1 MNYSPNMK
9 PRELEIPAF
18 DGKKAVA
25 NTQPKKKKLK
35 SKKIKTA
42 KVIMKFFAFGVCV
55 GFIPTAI
62 VKGNE
67 MPELYAI
74 PLIPVVIYLIYKVVS
89 DLKGWYENEEM

>member
-9 PRELEIPAF
+9 PKELEIPVF

-25 NTQPKKKKLK
+25 NTHPKKKKLK
-35 SKKIKTA
+35 SKKVKTA
-42 KVIMKFFAFGVCV
+42 KIIMKFFAFGVCV

>member
-9 PRELEIPAF
+9 PKELEIPAF

-25 NTQPKKKKLK
+25 NTHTKKKKLK
-35 SKKIKTA
+35 SKKVKIA

>member
-1 MNYSPNMK
+1 MK
-9 PRELEIPAF
+9 FLLLTE
-18 DGKKAVA
+18 KKAVA
-25 NTQPKKKKLK
+25 NTHTKKKKLK
-35 SKKIKTA
+35 SKKVKTA

>member
-1 MNYSPNMK
+1 
-9 PRELEIPAF
+9 
-18 DGKKAVA
+18 
-25 NTQPKKKKLK
+25 
-35 SKKIKTA
+35 
-42 KVIMKFFAFGVCV
+42 MKFFAFGVCV
-55 GFIPTAI
+55 GFIPMAI

>member
-1 MNYSPNMK
+1 MNYSTSMK
-9 PRELEIPAF
+9 PRELEIPTF

-55 GFIPTAI
+55 GFIPMAI